1 MVEIIEFY
9 NSNINRL
16 NNLAQQAVKDVNQ
29 YMGLQLDAP
38 DFKVKAPPVLRKNHA
53 WYIWT
58 VKQIERLE
66 EQMNLLIEELGVVSL
81 TDPQTGKLIDQ
92 LYLWKP
98 RSLVIDDKY
107 IAKLTSNFK
116 ACEDVFS
123 QIEKSIE
130 PYKQAWKGV
139 K

>member
-1 MVEIIEFY
+1 MVDIIQFY
-9 NSNINRL
+9 NSNITQLNRL
-16 NNLAQQAVKDVNQ
+16 AESAVNEVNH
-29 YMGLQLDAP
+29 YIGLQLDVP

-66 EQMNLLIEELGVVSL
+66 EQMNLLIEELGVVNL
-81 TDPQTGKLIDQ
+81 TDPQTGDLIDR

-98 RSLVIDDKY
+98 RTLVIDDKY
-107 IAKLTSNFK
+107 IEKLTNNFK

>member
-1 MVEIIEFY
+1 MVEIVEFY

-16 NNLAQQAVKDVNQ
+16 NGLAQQAVKDVNQ
-29 YMGLQLDAP
+29 YMRLQLDIP

-66 EQMNLLIEELGVVSL
+66 EQMNLLIEELGVVNL
-81 TDPQTGKLIDQ
+81 TDPQTGDLIDR

-98 RSLVIDDKY
+98 RTLVIDDKY
-107 IAKLTSNFK
+107 IEKLTNSFK
-116 ACEDVFS
+116 ACTLVFD
-123 QIEKSIE
+123 QIEKSLE